1 MCKHKSIAA
10 FLLFSALAVPCFA
23 QQESL
28 LIGPGDLI
36 QVDVMD
42 TPEMEQQVRVTDDGS
57 APLAY
62 IGNIQVGGKTPAGAA
77 AMIEAALVEK
87 KVMHKPQVTVRLQE
101 LATQDVSVLG
111 QVKTPG
117 TYSITTPQTILKVL
131 SMAGGLTETADRT
144 VTVKRRRSSEQIKYY
159 VSNDS
164 KQALTDLVMVY
175 PGDIVLVARAPMV
188 YVMGDVN
195 RPGGYAMT
203 TNDER
208 LGVLQV
214 VAMAGSASKT
224 SMQSHVRII
233 RATDHGQ
240 VEMPI
245 RLDQIEKGKQPD
257 VLLQAN
263 DIVYVPF
270 SWMKNV
276 AMNTASIAASTAG
289 AAVYVVH

>member
-188 YVMGDVN
+188 SVMGDVN

>member
-1 MCKHKSIAA
+1 MRKHKSIAGL
-10 FLLFSALAVPCFA
+10 LLFGALAVPCFA

-62 IGNIQVGGKTPAGAA
+62 IGNIHVGGQTPAGAA

-131 SMAGGLTETADRT
+131 SMAGGLTETADRN

-195 RPGGYAMT
+195 RPGGYAIT

-224 SMQSHVRII
+224 SIQSHVRII

>member
-1 MCKHKSIAA
+1 
-10 FLLFSALAVPCFA
+10 
-23 QQESL
+23 
-28 LIGPGDLI
+28 
-36 QVDVMD
+36 
-42 TPEMEQQVRVTDDGS
+42 
-57 APLAY
+57 
-62 IGNIQVGGKTPAGAA
+62 
-77 AMIEAALVEK
+77 
-87 KVMHKPQVTVRLQE
+87 MHKPQVTVRLQE